1 MTMASGI
8 GIDAITQL
16 VRGWIQSSLQ
26 EYEQIASLCNAQSL
40 LINAVEV
47 GVPLSPSGGGNH
59 FHDDDGG
66 GDDGGGNDLDLTEL
80 KRRLHHQNLH
90 DALSRYYQEID
101 IVRKTH
107 AAMKSEL
114 LRIRTEVSDV
124 QTNGSNDLV
133 HRRHHDVVG
142 GGIVEALNNHIELS
156 ERVIRTVM
164 KSSSITGQCGVL
176 FENGI
181 VRTSSSSSTSSDGRI
196 VDHEVNVVAM
206 ASLRASVSR
215 LKANFG
221 GDDNR

>member
-114 LRIRTEVSDV
+114 LHIRTEVSDV
-124 QTNGSNDLV
+124 QTHGSNDLV
-133 HRRHHDVVG
+133 HRRHHDVG
-142 GGIVEALNNHIELS
+142 SGIVEALNNHIELS

-181 VRTSSSSSTSSDGRI
+181 VRTSSSSSTSPDGRI
-196 VDHEVNVVAM
+196 GDHEVNVVAL